1 MVAPVVALVVRM
13 AALTAAAW
21 AVASWVGT
29 RVVAGVE
36 HCREDT
42 VVSQAAVVGLEG
54 AERGA
59 TAAGVMAAVVA
70 MVAGCWV
77 REAAAVLA
85 LEKAAAA
92 ARVAATTDPA
102 VAERVQGPSVAA
114 ERAVAA
120 TARAAQALVAAAN
133 PAPVAATTALETA
146 ARTEGLA
153 AAARAAEQRA
163 LAASCRATGSS
174 LQMAAAAGSVPL
186 VRYPDAIESTRRR
199 SLSTIF
205 LFSPGWYGGAGGFGG
220 PQKLSQPRQAMSW
233 QWIEAYFGSHH
244 ASHRPGGGGGGEGGD
259 GGDGGGA
266 GGSGTLSA
274 RVVVPMVPV
283 VQPGSSSTQ

>member
-1 MVAPVVALVVRM
+1 MVAPVVALVARM

-54 AERGA
+54 GERGA

-102 VAERVQGPSVAA
+102 AAERVQGPSVAA

-199 SLSTIF
+199 SLSTI
-205 LFSPGWYGGAGGFGG
+205 LFYSRLAGTAAPAALAARRSCRSRGRRC
-220 PQKLSQPRQAMSW
+220 P
-233 QWIEAYFGSHH
+233 
-244 ASHRPGGGGGGEGGD
+244 
-259 GGDGGGA
+259 
-266 GGSGTLSA
+266 GSGLRRTLGRTTRRIAPAAAAAA
-274 RVVVPMVPV
+274 RAARAATAVVRAAV
-283 VQPGSSSTQ
+283 GR